1 MESLPVGYFC
11 PKCTA
16 AATHDMVG
24 KLRKEGM
31 PTLLI
36 VSMALNILSEAHCPE
51 EIMGNLCRWA
61 EGYRIGANAHLPH
74 LTEEEVDKLKLLA
87 WKISAQ
93 GGRE

>member
-1 MESLPVGYFC
+1 MEGLPDEYYC
-11 PKCTA
+11 PKCTTV
-16 AATHDMVG
+16 ATHDMAA

-61 EGYRIGANAHLPH
+61 EGYRLGANAHLPH

-87 WKISAQ
+87 WKRSVK
-93 GGRE
+93 GCDR